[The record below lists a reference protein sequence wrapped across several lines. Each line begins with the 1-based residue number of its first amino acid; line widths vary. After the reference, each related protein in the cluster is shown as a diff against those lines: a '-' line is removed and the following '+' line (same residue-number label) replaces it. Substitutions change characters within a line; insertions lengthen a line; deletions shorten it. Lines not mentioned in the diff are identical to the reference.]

1 MTENI
6 IGKRKTKQRE
16 LILDTIKGAPGPL
29 SVNEIYENLRESG
42 NNTGIATVYRT
53 VNLLVEKKLV
63 NCVRLQD
70 AIQRYEAADTAHH
83 HHFHCEICDKVYV
96 IKGCYLH
103 FHNEDQKI
111 PEGHTINS
119 HEITFHGVCRNCK
132 SDLSCNS

>member
-1 MTENI
+1 MFFRFWFSPSNAVLPQPPRGAAPVSPTPRWDPP
-6 IGKRKTKQRE
+6 GLTKTLKKQIV
-16 LILDTIKGAPGPL
+16 LKDL
-29 SVNEIYENLRESG
+29 
-42 NNTGIATVYRT
+42 
-53 VNLLVEKKLV
+53 NLLVEKKLV